1 MKVTKRIDLRRA
13 LYTVL
18 LCASPMLPAEGGAGA
33 HSAIQPPVPMHP
45 TDEAGAPESPLRL
58 TTEQLDSIVAGQVV
72 ELQIPGTITIP
83 TLGTLVIQLGNGQI
97 VSIGAGQ
104 NGQIV
109 SIGAG
114 QNGQIVSI
122 GAGQNVIQIPNGTAT
137 NFTLGVTAR

>member
-1 MKVTKRIDLRRA
+1 MLKVTKRIDLRRA

-104 NGQIV
+104 T
-109 SIGAG
+109 
-114 QNGQIVSI
+114 
-122 GAGQNVIQIPNGTAT
+122 VIQIPNGTAT

>member
-1 MKVTKRIDLRRA
+1 
-13 LYTVL
+13 
-18 LCASPMLPAEGGAGA
+18 
-33 HSAIQPPVPMHP
+33 MHP

-114 QNGQIVSI
+114 QN
-122 GAGQNVIQIPNGTAT
+122 VIQIPNGTAT